1 MVYPRKQHEV
11 GGYMVVVLSA
21 EKRKPSKVWRVQ
33 NRRLGG
39 GVPSGNVIL
48 CQISMASGDY
58 PGEGLEGEVHQEEKM
73 VDVGRPLVVK
83 QREEGRESRKIRL

>member
-39 GVPSGNVIL
+39 GGVPLGNVIL
-48 CQISMASGDY
+48 CQISTAI
-58 PGEGLEGEVHQEEKM
+58 EVKGWRGKCTEK
-73 VDVGRPLVVK
+73 
-83 QREEGRESRKIRL
+83 RKWWM